1 MMLKFKEEL
10 NRAFGPIRN
19 KQKRIVFQVLF
30 HIVKDIKINSE
41 GIYPDLNNFLYANR
55 YIISSI
61 SLIAYFRDCTMIN
74 WPEINTVLLDM
85 DGTLLD
91 LNFDTEFW
99 LELIPLSM
107 AKKKGITL
115 QEAKQEMQS
124 KYSSV
129 EGKIEWYCL
138 DYWQREL
145 QLPILELKHEISH
158 LIKMRPDTIPFL
170 DALKAAGK
178 RVILVTNAHPDSLS
192 LKIEKTQLDAHIDE
206 LISCHTFGVT
216 KEDQDLWR
224 QLQNKLNFENKSTL
238 FVDDSHQVLL
248 AAKEFGIK
256 HIMAVAN
263 PNSQIPAKNIKGFI
277 NVVDYRTLLEQIK

>member
-1 MMLKFKEEL
+1 
-10 NRAFGPIRN
+10 
-19 KQKRIVFQVLF
+19 
-30 HIVKDIKINSE
+30 
-41 GIYPDLNNFLYANR
+41 
-55 YIISSI
+55 
-61 SLIAYFRDCTMIN
+61 MIN

-99 LELIPLSM
+99 VEYIPLII
-107 AKKKGITL
+107 AKKNKITL
-115 QEAKQEMQS
+115 LQAKQEMAS

-129 EGKIEWYCL
+129 QGEIEWYCL
-138 DYWQREL
+138 DYWHREL
-145 QLPILELKHEISH
+145 NLPILALKHEMSH

-192 LKIEKTQLDAHIDE
+192 LKIEKTQLDSHIDE
-206 LISCHTFGVT
+206 IISCHIFGVT
-216 KEDQDLWR
+216 KEKQALWQ
-224 QLQNKLNFENKSTL
+224 QLQHKLKFENKSTL

-248 AAKEFGIK
+248 AAQAFGIK

-263 PNSQIPAKNIKGFI
+263 PNSQIPAKNIDGFI